1 MAYGALRHRLGSTRG
16 FEGLVEGNRVTL
28 LHDGVQCY
36 PAMLEAIAAAEREV
50 LLEMYWFGSD
60 RTGWRFA
67 EALMEKARAGI
78 PVDVIYDAVGSIEAD
93 GALFDALR
101 DAGCRVL
108 EYNPIAPWRQRFRL
122 GVVNNR
128 NHRKM
133 LIVDRKIGF
142 TGGVNIGDPWAPEEE
157 GGEGW
162 RDDMIR
168 IEGPAVEFM
177 RRIFLHGWK
186 STVGGTP
193 PRASEPPAE
202 ELEDGEAD
210 ARVRVL
216 ANHYFGERR
225 AIRRAHVRLP

>member
-193 PRASEPPAE
+193 PRASEPPA
-202 ELEDGEAD
+202 
-210 ARVRVL
+210 
-216 ANHYFGERR
+216 
-225 AIRRAHVRLP
+225 